1 MNVRDELKKLEKAFE
16 ESLKEYEPKPIVFE
30 RGTVES
36 ISEEI
41 VVISGLPKA
50 KFYEV
55 LLFEDGTRG
64 IVIDLSKDKLTVF
77 VLERK
82 PSIKVGM
89 SVFRTGRIASIPVS
103 EEVLGRMINP
113 LGDPLDG
120 KPPYEATESYPIER
134 DAPSLFDRDFVR
146 EQLYTGIKVIDAM
159 FPIGKGQRE
168 LILGDASTGKTSIV
182 VDTILNQKDKNVV
195 CIYTAIGQRKQSIL
209 EVYSIFKKFGALPY
223 TVVVAA
229 SSEDTPGLQFLAP
242 YSATAIAEYFLDRGR
257 DVLIVYD
264 DLTKHAFAYQSLSLL
279 LKRPPGREAFPG
291 DIFYIHSRLLERA
304 CKIKDG
310 GSITA
315 LPIVETQAGRI
326 EAYIPTNLIS
336 ITDGQIYLDT
346 NLFNANQRPAV
357 DVGKSVS
364 RIGGKTQIP
373 AFKEVAEYLRLY
385 YAQFLELEIFT
396 RLGVKVFG
404 ETEKIIRRGRRL
416 RELLKQPRFKHYQV
430 EEQVVIF
437 FLFNEGYFDNVD
449 EKKVNEVA
457 DEILETIRR
466 EEPSIFEEIRTT
478 KVLTEELKNRI
489 RKFGERIK

>member
-1 MNVRDELKKLEKAFE
+1 M
-16 ESLKEYEPKPIVFE
+16 SLKDRVEALRRALKESVEEYEPRPLVVE
-30 RGTVES
+30 RGVVES
-36 ISEEI
+36 VGDGIAE
-41 VVISGLPKA
+41 VSGLPKA
-50 KFYEV
+50 QFYEV
-55 LLFEDGTRG
+55 LRFSNGMRGIVVDLFEDR
-64 IVIDLSKDKLTVF
+64 LTALL
-77 VLERK
+77 LEK
-82 PSIKVGM
+82 EHSVEVGM
-89 SVFRTGRIASIPVS
+89 PVFRTGKIASVPVS
-103 EEVLGRMINP
+103 EEVLGRLINP

-120 KPPYEATESYPIER
+120 KPPYRASVEYPVER

-146 EQLYTGIKVIDAM
+146 EQLYTGIKVIDSM

-168 LILGDASTGKTSIV
+168 LILGDPSTGKTAIA
-182 VDTILNQKDKNVV
+182 VDTILNQKNKNVV
-195 CIYTAIGQRKQSIL
+195 CVYVAIGQRKQSIL
-209 EVYSIFKKFGALPY
+209 EVYSIFKRYGALSY
-223 TVVVAA
+223 TVMVSA
-229 SSEDTPGLQFLAP
+229 SSEDLPGLQFLAP
-242 YSATAIAEYFLDRGR
+242 YSGTAIAEYFLDRGR

-304 CKIKDG
+304 CKIKEG

-326 EAYIPTNLIS
+326 ESYIPTNVIS

-346 NLFNANQRPAV
+346 GLFNVNQRPAV

-373 AFKEVAEYLRLY
+373 AFKEVAEHLRLY

-404 ETEKIIRRGRRL
+404 ETERVIRRGRRL
-416 RELLKQPRFKHYQV
+416 RELLKQERFRHYQV

-437 FLFNEGYFDNVD
+437 FLLNEGFFD
-449 EKKVNEVA
+449 ELKVEEVNGRA
-457 DEILETIRR
+457 DRLLELIKRR
-466 EEPSIFEEIRTT
+466 NPEVLEEIRKT
-478 KVLTEELKNRI
+478 KVLTEELKDKLRSLG
-489 RKFGERIK
+489 REL